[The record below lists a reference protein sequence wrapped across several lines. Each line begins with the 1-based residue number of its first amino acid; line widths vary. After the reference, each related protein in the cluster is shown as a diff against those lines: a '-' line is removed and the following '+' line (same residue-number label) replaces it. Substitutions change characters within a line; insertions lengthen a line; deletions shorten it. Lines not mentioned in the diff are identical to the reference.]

1 MDDDLFASFN
11 QPPPPSSAAAGDAHR
26 PPAVD
31 DKAKKSNS
39 KGSKGSKGKGKDKA
53 KDQGAPTSAK
63 TKAPKRPLS
72 PQDPPVDADS
82 LKKLKQDTLEN
93 QPSASPAAGEPFSVT
108 DEIEITAQT
117 TVKPSAGFTTT
128 APAQPPADGSAPGT
142 HHEEEGLVLQ
152 HQVRHQVALPPNYP
166 YVPISQHVPPAEPA
180 RTYPFELD
188 PFQKVSVASIQR
200 NESVLV
206 SAHTSAGKTVV
217 AEYAIAQC
225 LKQGQRVVYTSPIKV
240 RLLSSRFFRS
250 FEESLLTPLV
260 TGPLEPEIPRNAR
273 RVWRRRSH
281 DGRCHHQPDREL
293 PRHDHRGEREDSP
306 TRPLCPHE
314 KLIRGARA
322 RSRPADSPVDA
333 VPRFRDHA
341 RGGVGR
347 V

>member
-11 QPPPPSSAAAGDAHR
+11 QPPPPPNAQAAGDALR
-26 PPAVD
+26 APAVD
-31 DKAKKSNS
+31 EKAKKSTS

-53 KDQGAPTSAK
+53 KDQDAPASTK

-93 QPSASPAAGEPFSVT
+93 RPTASSATGEPFSVT

-128 APAQPPADGSAPGT
+128 PAQPTGDSAASAQQ
-142 HHEEEGLVLQ
+142 HEEEGLVLQ

-240 RLLSSRFFRS
+240 RPFRLLSS
-250 FEESLLTPLV
+250 
-260 TGPLEPEIPRNAR
+260 GPLEGTCLHP
-273 RVWRRRSH
+273 S
-281 DGRCHHQPDREL
+281 
-293 PRHDHRGEREDSP
+293 
-306 TRPLCPHE
+306 
-314 KLIRGARA
+314 
-322 RSRPADSPVDA
+322 
-333 VPRFRDHA
+333 
-341 RGGVGR
+341 
-347 V
+347 